1 MHLIILHIIYVYI
14 FTFYVTDAIS
24 NVHITLTYI
33 FTDYS
38 QAVLFIQ
45 VFTKI
50 SLTIKDYINLKFENT
65 I

>member
-1 MHLIILHIIYVYI
+1 MLNTQQPKC
-14 FTFYVTDAIS
+14 FDSFNTFI
-24 NVHITLTYI
+24 
-33 FTDYS
+33 DYS

-45 VFTKI
+45 VFTKF